1 LGQDGRVTSDDLV
14 GEAIG
19 ELYSADPEDFT
30 RRRGELA
37 AAARAAGQAAAARQI
52 AGLRKPTRSAWV
64 INQLARSDPE
74 AASSLAELGAELRD
88 AERSGDGSTL
98 RELSQARRRLI
109 AALVRQALTVSG
121 QHAAPAAMR
130 EEITTTLAAALADPE
145 VAEQIRSATL
155 LRPAQR
161 AGFGSVQAPA
171 LALVPPPAD
180 TRQAGVRAGESGRA
194 APAASQPAAG
204 TAAAG
209 TAAAAA
215 AETGRTGAA
224 RGRRASSDEAL
235 AAAERDRRD
244 QAEADG
250 PQAGDRDR
258 RDQAEADA
266 KADEALAAAGRDRRA
281 RAAAEAEADAERQ
294 RRAQAE
300 AERAMAEAE
309 RARRQA
315 RAEAEQALD
324 SADRAVQATRT
335 AEQELQDTV
344 KRLEQQLTDLRH
356 RLQDARAQARQA
368 QIAQRKA
375 RQVLGRLPE

>member
-1 LGQDGRVTSDDLV
+1 VTGDDLV
-14 GEAIG
+14 GEAVE

-74 AASSLAELGAELRD
+74 AASSLAGLGTELRE
-88 AERSGDGSTL
+88 AERSGDGSRL
-98 RELSQARRRLI
+98 RELSQTRRRLI
-109 AALVRQALTVSG
+109 AALVRQALTVSA
-121 QHAAPAAMR
+121 QHAAPAALR

-145 VAEQIRSATL
+145 VAEQIRSGML

-161 AGFGSVQAPA
+161 AGFGSAQAPA

-180 TRQAGVRAGESGRA
+180 TRQAGVRAGESVRA
-194 APAASQPAAG
+194 APAASRPAAG
-204 TAAAG
+204 TAA
-209 TAAAAA
+209 
-215 AETGRTGAA
+215 ETDRTGAA
-224 RGRRASSDEAL
+224 RGRRARSDEAL
-235 AAAERDRRD
+235 AGD
-244 QAEADG
+244 
-250 PQAGDRDR
+250 DRDR
-258 RDQAEADA
+258 QDQAEADA
-266 KADEALAAAGRDRRA
+266 QADEAEADAERQRRA
-281 RAAAEAEADAERQ
+281 QAAAEAEADAERQ

-309 RARRQA
+309 RARRRA
-315 RAEAEQALD
+315 KAEAEQALD
-324 SADRAVQATRT
+324 SADRAVQATST

-344 KRLEQQLTDLRH
+344 KRLEQQLTDLRR

>member
-19 ELYSADPEDFT
+19 ELYSADPEEFT

-74 AASSLAELGAELRD
+74 AASSLAGLGAELRE

-161 AGFGSVQAPA
+161 AGFGSAQAPA

-194 APAASQPAAG
+194 ARAADQPAAG
-204 TAAAG
+204 
-209 TAAAAA
+209 AAA

-266 KADEALAAAGRDRRA
+266 EADEALAAAGRDRRA
-281 RAAAEAEADAERQ
+281 RAAAEAAADAERQ

-300 AERAMAEAE
+300 AERAMADAE

-344 KRLEQQLTDLRH
+344 KRLEQQLTDLRR